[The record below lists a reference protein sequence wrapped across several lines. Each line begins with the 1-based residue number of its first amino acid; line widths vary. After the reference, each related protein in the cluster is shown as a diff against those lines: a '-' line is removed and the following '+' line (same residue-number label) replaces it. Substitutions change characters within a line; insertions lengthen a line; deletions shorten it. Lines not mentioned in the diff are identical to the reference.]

1 MSTPTT
7 ALECPLCGSTRLE
20 VRHDH
25 SVTYRYLKKD
35 HVLDG
40 QEHTVCLD
48 CDISFCAAEQLARNR
63 ELFDAFERQIVKDIA
78 PREVRELREKYLIT
92 QEEATRIFNCGS
104 PTAFSKW
111 ERGDTAP
118 TGPTALLLRLA
129 LEDVATMQKLA
140 ARAGVE
146 IDVPAAKASVSK
158 PITSS
163 PPNFYFDYREF
174 SALLEESVSGTKK
187 YSAPHVTLAADEL
200 WVAARRGGLEPHYS
214 IDKALSTADD
224 TLEAIPDAWMYKRS
238 SAGYTI

>member
-48 CDISFCAAEQLARNR
+48 CEISFCAAEQLARNH
-63 ELFDAFERQIVKDIA
+63 ELFNAFERQIVKDIA

-111 ERGDTAP
+111 ERGETAP
-118 TGPTALLLRLA
+118 TGTAALLLRLA

-140 ARAGVE
+140 DRAGVK
-146 IDVPAAKASVSK
+146 IDIPAAKASASK
-158 PITSS
+158 PVTASASS
-163 PPNFYFDYREF
+163 FLDWQKLP
-174 SALLEESVSGTKK
+174 ALLEKGVSSVKEHSVHHMTLITDQELVAIPPGAFEAHFCID
-187 YSAPHVTLAADEL
+187 SA
-200 WVAARRGGLEPHYS
+200 S
-214 IDKALSTADD
+214 STVDD
-224 TLEAIPDAWMYKRS
+224 TPDTTPPAWMCKFL
-238 SAGYTI
+238 SAGHAT

>member
-7 ALECPLCGSTRLE
+7 ALECPLCGSTCLE

-48 CDISFCAAEQLARNR
+48 CDISFCAAEQLSRNR
-63 ELFDAFERQIVKDIA
+63 DLFDAFERQIVKDIA

-92 QEEATRIFNCGS
+92 QEEATRIFHCGS

-140 ARAGVE
+140 DRAGVK
-146 IDVPAAKASVSK
+146 IDIPAVTSSASK
-158 PITSS
+158 PVTASASS
-163 PPNFYFDYREF
+163 FLDWPGLP
-174 SALLEESVSGTKK
+174 ALLAKSLSGFKEPSVQ
-187 YSAPHVTLAADEL
+187 HVTLVTDRE
-200 WVAARRGGLEPHYS
+200 WVALPTAVLDAHFS
-214 IDKALSTADD
+214 LDSTSSTADD
-224 TLEAIPDAWMYKRS
+224 TPEALPDAWMCNRL
-238 SAGYTI
+238 SARAA